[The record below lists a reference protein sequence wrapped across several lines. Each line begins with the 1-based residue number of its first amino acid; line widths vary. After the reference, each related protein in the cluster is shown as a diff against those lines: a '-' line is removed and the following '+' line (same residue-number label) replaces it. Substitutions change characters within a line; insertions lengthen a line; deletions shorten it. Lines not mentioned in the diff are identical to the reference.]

1 MCVSAGVASHAS
13 IFFFPLL
20 RTNATSQYK
29 KKKDVRLGLE
39 IQSIT
44 TEGNV
49 TSSHA
54 PTSRRQRK
62 NFFPEKQPR

>member
-13 IFFFPLL
+13 IFFFSSFVDK
-20 RTNATSQYK
+20 RNISIQK
-29 KKKDVRLGLE
+29 KNDVRLGLE

-62 NFFPEKQPR
+62 KIFPEKQPR